1 MSDNTQSSEAF
12 AALKIKN
19 FRNFQFS
26 RWVFTMGLLMQS
38 TIIGWQVYE
47 LTNNKLSLG
56 LIGLSEALPFILTT
70 FYSGYAADIF
80 NRKKIIVLGT
90 ILIALSSFV
99 LLWLSYH
106 PEMLVSTGV
115 IPIYAMIVTIGIAR
129 AFLAPATS
137 AYHAQLLPRNLYSN
151 GAAWGSMAWNTAAV
165 MGPILIGFIYEQT
178 DIHIAY
184 MVVIAMMI
192 AATYTAFILPSFP
205 PSNEGAKY
213 SFLKDFGAGLD
224 FVRKTEAIKY
234 SITLDLFVVLFGS
247 VTALLP
253 AFAKDVLDVGQTGLG
268 FLRAAQFFG
277 SAVTTIFLLRYSPVA
292 KAGRNLLIAVFG
304 FALSMIAFAFS
315 SNVYLSIFIL
325 ALSGMFDSVSVVI
338 RSTILQLFTPDHM
351 RGRVSAVSAIFIK
364 SSNEIGDF
372 ESGLA
377 ASILGLRNA
386 VIFGGAISLS
396 IVLLVGGLSKKFR
409 NLKT

>member
-1 MSDNTQSSEAF
+1 MSENAQSTEAF
-12 AALKIKN
+12 AALRIKN

-47 LTNNKLSLG
+47 LTGNKLSLG

-80 NRKKIIVLGT
+80 NRKKIILFGT
-90 ILIALSSFV
+90 ILIALSSIA
-99 LLWLSYH
+99 LLIFSYNPQMLLS
-106 PEMLVSTGV
+106 MKVV
-115 IPIYAMIVTIGIAR
+115 PIYFMILIIGIAR

-165 MGPILIGFIYEQT
+165 AGPICIGFIYERT
-178 DIHIAY
+178 DIQVAY
-184 MVVIAMMI
+184 IVVVAMMM
-192 AATYTAFILPSFP
+192 AATFTAAILPSFP
-205 PSNEGAKY
+205 PSNHSIKY
-213 SFLKDFGAGLD
+213 RFIKDFGAGLD
-224 FVRKTEAIKY
+224 FVFKNEAIKY

-253 AFAKDVLDVGQTGLG
+253 AFAKDILHVEQTGLG

-277 SAVTTIFLLRYSPVA
+277 SAITTIFLLRYSPVA
-292 KAGRNLLIAVFG
+292 KAGRNLLFAVFG
-304 FALSMIAFAFS
+304 FAFAMIAFAFS
-315 SNVYLSIFIL
+315 TNVYLSIFIL
-325 ALSGMFDSVSVVI
+325 VLSGMFDSISVVI
-338 RSTILQLFTPDHM
+338 RSTILQLFTPDQM

-372 ESGLA
+372 ESGIV
-377 ASILGLRNA
+377 ASFLGLKQAVILGGT
-386 VIFGGAISLS
+386 VSLS
-396 IVLLVGGLSKKFR
+396 IVVLVGTLSKKFR
-409 NLKT
+409 TLKT